1 LVSGCTTGPLARVDR
16 ARHLKSERNAQESI
30 KQKAKVNYCPQP
42 SGAIA
47 GPIPQEWALTPRWI
61 DHRRAAGADDR
72 VDVWQTRVPWPA
84 TLAMGGADSERPDA
98 SAATAPTASA
108 APAADLASL
117 DDRALVARAAEGDRA
132 AFDVLVRRHQ
142 RAVYGVCY
150 RFTHD
155 HAEASDLAQDAL
167 VRAYRGLAR
176 FKGDA
181 AFGTWLYRIAVNVCL
196 TRAAVKT
203 PPVDPI
209 EPLELADTRGE
220 RPDDPLRRS
229 QDAARVK
236 AAIARLP
243 EKQRLTVI
251 LRVYHELPHDAIA
264 RTLGSTVGTV
274 KANFFHALQNLRRF
288 LEDQP

>member
-1 LVSGCTTGPLARVDR
+1 M
-16 ARHLKSERNAQESI
+16 
-30 KQKAKVNYCPQP
+30 
-42 SGAIA
+42 
-47 GPIPQEWALTPRWI
+47 
-61 DHRRAAGADDR
+61 
-72 VDVWQTRVPWPA
+72 PWPA
-84 TLAMGGADSERPDA
+84 TLAMGGAGSGTPGAAAPPA
-98 SAATAPTASA
+98 SAS
-108 APAADLASL
+108 AADLASL
-117 DDRALVARAAEGDRA
+117 DDRALVAATVAGDRT

-167 VRAYRGLAR
+167 VRAFRGLAR

-181 AFGTWLYRIAVNVCL
+181 AFSTWLYRIAVNVCL
-196 TRAAVKT
+196 TRAAVKA
-203 PPVDPI
+203 PPADPI
-209 EPLELADTRGE
+209 EPLDLPDLRGE
-220 RPDDPLRRS
+220 RPDDPLQRAR
-229 QDAARVK
+229 DAARIK

-251 LRVYHELPHDAIA
+251 LRVYHELPHEAIA

-288 LEDQP
+288 LEERRS

>member
-1 LVSGCTTGPLARVDR
+1 MGT
-16 ARHLKSERNAQESI
+16 
-30 KQKAKVNYCPQP
+30 
-42 SGAIA
+42 
-47 GPIPQEWALTPRWI
+47 
-61 DHRRAAGADDR
+61 AGADDR

-84 TLAMGGADSERPDA
+84 TLAMGGGGSERPGA
-98 SAATAPTASA
+98 TAAALPATSGSAAI
-108 APAADLASL
+108 DLAAL
-117 DDRALVARAAEGDRA
+117 DDRALVARAGQGDRA

-142 RAVYGVCY
+142 RAVYGVCF

-167 VRAYRGLAR
+167 VRAYRGLGR

-196 TRAAVKT
+196 SRAAVKA
-203 PPVDPI
+203 PPIDRI
-209 EPLELADTRGE
+209 EPLDLADARGD

-229 QDAARVK
+229 QDAARIK

-243 EKQRLTVI
+243 KKQRLTVI

-264 RTLGSTVGTV
+264 RALGSTVGTV

-288 LEDQP
+288 LEEQP

>member
-1 LVSGCTTGPLARVDR
+1 
-16 ARHLKSERNAQESI
+16 
-30 KQKAKVNYCPQP
+30 
-42 SGAIA
+42 
-47 GPIPQEWALTPRWI
+47 
-61 DHRRAAGADDR
+61 
-72 VDVWQTRVPWPA
+72 
-84 TLAMGGADSERPDA
+84 MGGAGSERP
-98 SAATAPTASA
+98 AAVA
-108 APAADLASL
+108 AAGTPAASGAAAEDLSGL
-117 DDRALVARAAEGDRA
+117 DDRALVAQAARGDRA
-132 AFDVLVRRHQ
+132 AFDALVRRHQ

-167 VRAYRGLAR
+167 VRAYRGLGR

-203 PPVDPI
+203 PPIDPI
-209 EPLELADTRGE
+209 EPLDLADARGD

-229 QDAARVK
+229 RDAARVR

-243 EKQRLTVI
+243 KKQRLTVI

-288 LEDQP
+288 LEEQP